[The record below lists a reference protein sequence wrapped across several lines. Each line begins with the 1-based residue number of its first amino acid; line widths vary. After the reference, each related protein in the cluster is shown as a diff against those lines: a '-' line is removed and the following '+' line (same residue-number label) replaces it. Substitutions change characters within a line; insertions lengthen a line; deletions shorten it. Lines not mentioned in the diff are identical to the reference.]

1 MLWGV
6 IIGAVVGGIYGLVIA
21 LRNNKNKKD
30 DQQNNQ

>member
-6 IIGAVVGGIYGLVIA
+6 IIGAVIGGIYGLVIA
-21 LRNNKNKKD
+21 IRNKKNKKD